1 MINSDYEVFNLIEQ
15 ELERQQ
21 TSIELIAS
29 ENIVSKS
36 VMRAAG
42 SVLTNKYAEGLPY
55 KRYYGG
61 CQYIDGIETLAIER
75 AKKLFGAEW
84 VNVQPHSGS
93 QANIAVFHALLK
105 PKDKILGFSLNHG
118 GHLTHGSPVNFSGK
132 MYEAHFYG
140 VKRETGLIDYQE
152 LGQKALIVKPKLI
165 IAGASAYSRDWDYKR
180 IRQIADEIGA
190 IVLADIAHPAGLI
203 AKGLLNNPLPHCH
216 IVTST
221 THKTLRGPRGGM
233 IMLGKDFENTLGKKE
248 SKGNYKMIS
257 SSLDSAIFPGTQ
269 GGPLE
274 HIIAAKAI
282 AFKEAL
288 SEDYYNYVTQVVKN
302 SKKLAS
308 SLMDKG
314 YKIISDG
321 TDNHLMLIDLSNKS
335 IDGRSAQE
343 LLDSVGI
350 TANKNMIP
358 YDEKSPFIT
367 SGIRF
372 GTAALTSRGLKEQ
385 NMHDVA
391 NLIDSVLTNKT
402 CTITLNKLREKV
414 REFISEFPIY
424 SNC

>member
-1 MINSDYEVFNLIEQ
+1 MISSDYEVFNLIEQ

-118 GHLTHGSPVNFSGK
+118 GHLTHGSPVNFSGR
-132 MYEAHFYG
+132 MYDAYFYG

-152 LGQKALIVKPKLI
+152 LEQKALAIKPEMI

-180 IRQIADEIGA
+180 IRQIADKIGA

-203 AKGLLNNPLPHCH
+203 AKGLLNDPLPHCH
-216 IVTST
+216 IITTT

-233 IMLGKDFENTLGKKE
+233 IMIGKDFENTIGEKDN
-248 SKGNYKMIS
+248 KGNYKMMS
-257 SSLDSAIFPGTQ
+257 SFLDSAVFPGTQ

-288 SEDYYNYVTQVVKN
+288 SEDYYSYATQVVKN
-302 SKKLAS
+302 AKKLAS

-372 GTAALTSRGLKEQ
+372 GTAALTSRGLKEE
-385 NMHDVA
+385 NIDDVA
-391 NLIDSVLTNKT
+391 NLIDSVLTNKM
-402 CTITLNKLREKV
+402 CTITLNRLRERV

>member
-1 MINSDYEVFNLIEQ
+1 MISSDYEVFNLIEQ

-118 GHLTHGSPVNFSGK
+118 GHLTHGSPVNFSGR
-132 MYEAHFYG
+132 MYDAYFYG

-152 LGQKALIVKPKLI
+152 LEQKALAIKPEMI

-180 IRQIADEIGA
+180 IRQIADKIGA

-203 AKGLLNNPLPHCH
+203 AKGLLNDPLPHCH
-216 IVTST
+216 IITTT

-233 IMLGKDFENTLGKKE
+233 IMIGKDFENTIGEKDN
-248 SKGNYKMIS
+248 KGNYKMMS
-257 SSLDSAIFPGTQ
+257 SFLDSAVFPGTQ

-288 SEDYYNYVTQVVKN
+288 SEDYYSYATQVVKN
-302 SKKLAS
+302 AKKLAS

-372 GTAALTSRGLKEQ
+372 GTAALTSRGLKEE
-385 NMHDVA
+385 NMDDVA
-391 NLIDSVLTNKT
+391 NLIDSVLTNKM
-402 CTITLNKLREKV
+402 CIITLNRLRERV

>member
-118 GHLTHGSPVNFSGK
+118 GHLTHGSPVNFSGR
-132 MYEAHFYG
+132 MYDAYFYG

-152 LGQKALIVKPKLI
+152 LEQKALAIKPEMI

-180 IRQIADEIGA
+180 IRQIADKIGA

-203 AKGLLNNPLPHCH
+203 AKGLLNDPLPHCH
-216 IVTST
+216 IITTT

-233 IMLGKDFENTLGKKE
+233 IMIGKDFENTIGEKDN
-248 SKGNYKMIS
+248 KGNYKMMS
-257 SSLDSAIFPGTQ
+257 SFLDSAVFPGTQ

-288 SEDYYNYVTQVVKN
+288 SEDYYSYATQVVKN
-302 SKKLAS
+302 AKKLAS

-372 GTAALTSRGLKEQ
+372 GTAALTSRGLKEE
-385 NMHDVA
+385 NIDDVA
-391 NLIDSVLTNKT
+391 NLIDSVLTNKM
-402 CTITLNKLREKV
+402 CTITLNRLRERV

>member
-152 LGQKALIVKPKLI
+152 LEQKALAIKPKMI

-180 IRQIADEIGA
+180 IRQIADKIGA
-190 IVLADIAHPAGLI
+190 IVLVDIAHPAGLI

-216 IVTST
+216 IITTT

-248 SKGNYKMIS
+248 SKGNYKMMS

-288 SEDYYNYVTQVVKN
+288 SEDYYSYATQVVKN

-385 NMHDVA
+385 NMDDVA

-402 CTITLNKLREKV
+402 CTITLNKLRERV
-414 REFISEFPIY
+414 QEFISEFPIY

>member
-118 GHLTHGSPVNFSGK
+118 GHLTHGSPVNFSGR
-132 MYEAHFYG
+132 MYDAYFYG

-152 LGQKALIVKPKLI
+152 LEQKALAIKPEMI

-180 IRQIADEIGA
+180 IRQIADKIGA

-216 IVTST
+216 IITTT

-233 IMLGKDFENTLGKKE
+233 IMIGKDFENTIGEKDN
-248 SKGNYKMIS
+248 KGNYKMMS
-257 SSLDSAIFPGTQ
+257 LFLDSAVFPGTQ

-288 SEDYYNYVTQVVKN
+288 SEDYYSYATQVVKN
-302 SKKLAS
+302 AKKLAS

-372 GTAALTSRGLKEQ
+372 GTAALTSRGLKEE
-385 NMHDVA
+385 NMDDVA
-391 NLIDSVLTNKT
+391 NLIDSLLTNKM
-402 CTITLNKLREKV
+402 CIITLNRLRERV

>member
-93 QANIAVFHALLK
+93 QANTAVFHALLK

-118 GHLTHGSPVNFSGK
+118 GHLTHGSSVNFSGK

-152 LGQKALIVKPKLI
+152 LEQKALIVKPKLI

-248 SKGNYKMIS
+248 SKGNYKMMS

-402 CTITLNKLREKV
+402 CTITLNKLRERV

>member
-93 QANIAVFHALLK
+93 QANTAVFHALLK

-152 LGQKALIVKPKLI
+152 LEQKALIVKPKLI

-248 SKGNYKMIS
+248 SKGNYKMMS

-402 CTITLNKLREKV
+402 CTITLNKLRERV

>member
-93 QANIAVFHALLK
+93 QANTAVFHALLK

-152 LGQKALIVKPKLI
+152 LEQKALIVKPKLI

-248 SKGNYKMIS
+248 SKGNYKMMS

-372 GTAALTSRGLKEQ
+372 GTAALTSRGLKEE
-385 NMHDVA
+385 NMDDVA
-391 NLIDSVLTNKT
+391 NLIDSVLTNKM
-402 CTITLNKLREKV
+402 CTITLNRLRERV

>member
-1 MINSDYEVFNLIEQ
+1 MISSDYEVFNLIEQ

-118 GHLTHGSPVNFSGK
+118 GHLTHGSPVNFSGR
-132 MYEAHFYG
+132 MYDAYFYG

-152 LGQKALIVKPKLI
+152 LEQKALAIKPEMI

-248 SKGNYKMIS
+248 SKGNYKMMS

-402 CTITLNKLREKV
+402 CTITLNKLRERV

>member
-1 MINSDYEVFNLIEQ
+1 
-15 ELERQQ
+15 
-21 TSIELIAS
+21 
-29 ENIVSKS
+29 
-36 VMRAAG
+36 MRAAG

-118 GHLTHGSPVNFSGK
+118 GHLTHGSPVNFSSR
-132 MYEAHFYG
+132 MYDAYFYG
-140 VKRETGLIDYQE
+140 VKKETGLIDYQE
-152 LGQKALIVKPKLI
+152 LEQKALAIKPKMI

-180 IRQIADEIGA
+180 IRQIADKIGA
-190 IVLADIAHPAGLI
+190 IVLVDIAHPAGLI

-216 IVTST
+216 IITTT

-248 SKGNYKMIS
+248 SKGNYKMMS

-288 SEDYYNYVTQVVKN
+288 SEDYYSYATQVVKN
-302 SKKLAS
+302 SKKFAS

-385 NMHDVA
+385 NMDDVA

-402 CTITLNKLREKV
+402 CTITLNKLRERV

>member
-118 GHLTHGSPVNFSGK
+118 GHLTHGSPVNFSGR
-132 MYEAHFYG
+132 MYDAYFYG

-152 LGQKALIVKPKLI
+152 LEQKALAIKPEMI

-180 IRQIADEIGA
+180 IRQIADKIGA

-203 AKGLLNNPLPHCH
+203 AKGLLNDPLPHCH
-216 IVTST
+216 IITTT

-233 IMLGKDFENTLGKKE
+233 IMIGKDFENTIGEKDN
-248 SKGNYKMIS
+248 KGNYKMMS
-257 SSLDSAIFPGTQ
+257 SFLDSAVFPGTQ
-269 GGPLE
+269 GGPLD

-288 SEDYYNYVTQVVKN
+288 SEDYYSYATQVVKN
-302 SKKLAS
+302 AKKLAS

-372 GTAALTSRGLKEQ
+372 GTAALTSRGLKEE
-385 NMHDVA
+385 NMDDVA
-391 NLIDSVLTNKT
+391 NLIDSVLTNKI
-402 CTITLNKLREKV
+402 CIITLNRLRERV

>member
-1 MINSDYEVFNLIEQ
+1 MISSDYEVFNLIEQ

-118 GHLTHGSPVNFSGK
+118 GHLTHGSPVNFSGR
-132 MYEAHFYG
+132 MYDAYFYG

-152 LGQKALIVKPKLI
+152 LEQKALAIKPEMI

-180 IRQIADEIGA
+180 IRQIADKIGA

-203 AKGLLNNPLPHCH
+203 AKGLLNDPLPHCH
-216 IVTST
+216 IITTT

-233 IMLGKDFENTLGKKE
+233 IMIGKDFENTIGEKDN
-248 SKGNYKMIS
+248 KGNYKMMS
-257 SSLDSAIFPGTQ
+257 SFLDSAVFPGTQ

-288 SEDYYNYVTQVVKN
+288 SEDYYSYATQVVKN
-302 SKKLAS
+302 AKKLAS

-402 CTITLNKLREKV
+402 CTITLNKLRERV